1 MSFHFLLSHACD
13 FRFLHCIHGPSH
25 SPIYTVSHLCPI
37 PIFFPA
43 NHSRAFDG
51 SMYMQI
57 LLLKICFF
65 SFNLL
70 FLHLTSWLII
80 VHGCALDHFR
90 LPVCIHTY
98 CNITLWNI
106 YELSTHKHKKKD
118 HDDSVK
124 VWEIHRHC
132 HKFHDKQLI
141 IITLFQLL
149 YFRNIIIHGTERNG
163 PAQQTTQTQ
172 LNKNNERYQTKF
184 LRKKAHSKN
193 AQETRTATELKKS
206 YFRVA
211 GGEA

>member
-13 FRFLHCIHGPSH
+13 FRFLHCFHGPSH

-106 YELSTHKHKKKD
+106 YELSTHKHKKKIMMTAWRCERFIGTVINFMTN
-118 HDDSVK
+118 SLLLS
-124 VWEIHRHC
+124 HC
-132 HKFHDKQLI
+132 
-141 IITLFQLL
+141 
-149 YFRNIIIHGTERNG
+149 
-163 PAQQTTQTQ
+163 
-172 LNKNNERYQTKF
+172 
-184 LRKKAHSKN
+184 S
-193 AQETRTATELKKS
+193 S
-206 YFRVA
+206 YCIFA
-211 GGEA
+211 IL